1 MVINPVFLKSR
12 GSGRDEDSKYTIPV
26 PRKDNRNVRIKRL
39 FQINGPYNEEKWV
52 LTWGGTYKAA
62 TKQTTLE
69 V

>member
-39 FQINGPYNEEKWV
+39 FQINGPYNEEK
-52 LTWGGTYKAA
+52 
-62 TKQTTLE
+62 
-69 V
+69 